1 MSKLNTTTY
10 RNRRPG
16 RFRQL
21 AQETADI
28 DSPTI
33 IDIGPG
39 GVIKG
44 FEPLIRPGSPIRFV
58 AKLLESLLRR
68 LPFLPLESFEPFEI
82 YEAFEQRKPTLFAVD
97 IHPRIAGNV
106 ERQSGGRIKGL
117 VHNLAKGPVNP
128 QGDIV
133 ICCAVF
139 PNNEGT
145 MQDMAHN
152 IVRSV
157 KPGGYLFLP
166 PLAYKDLMENE
177 PVKQVN
183 EGLYQRL
190 PE

>member
-16 RFRQL
+16 RFLEL
-21 AQETADI
+21 AELTGDI
-28 DSPTI
+28 DSPVV

-58 AKLLESLLRR
+58 AKLIESLLRR

-82 YEAFEQRKPTLFAVD
+82 YQAFEQRDPKMFAVD
-97 IHPRIAGNV
+97 IHPRIADNV
-106 ERQSGGRIKGL
+106 TRQSGGRIQGL
-117 VHNLAKGPVNP
+117 VHNLAKGPIPNP
-128 QGDIV
+128 GDVV

-157 KPGGYLFLP
+157 KPGGFLFLP
-166 PLAYKDLMENE
+166 PPSYKPLMENE
-177 PVKQVN
+177 PVKVV
-183 EGLYQRL
+183 GDGVYQRL

>member
-16 RFRQL
+16 RFLEL
-21 AQETADI
+21 AELTSDI
-28 DSPTI
+28 ESPVV

-58 AKLLESLLRR
+58 AKLIESLLRR

-82 YEAFEQRKPTLFAVD
+82 LQAFEQRNPIMIAVD
-97 IHPRIAGNV
+97 IHPRIAHNV
-106 ERQSGGRIKGL
+106 EKQSDGRIRGL
-117 VHNLAKGPVNP
+117 VHNLAKGPVATP
-128 QGDIV
+128 GDVV

-166 PLAYKDLMENE
+166 PHSYAELMENE
-177 PVKQVN
+177 PVKPV
-183 EGLYQRL
+183 GDRIYQRL
-190 PE
+190 PD